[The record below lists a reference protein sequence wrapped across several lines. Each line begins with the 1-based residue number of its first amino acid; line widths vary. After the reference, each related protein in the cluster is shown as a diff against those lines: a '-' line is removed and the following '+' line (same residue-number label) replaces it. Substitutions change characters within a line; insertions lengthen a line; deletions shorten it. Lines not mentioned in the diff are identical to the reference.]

1 MKIINDILTIAPDD
15 IKKKEAN
22 KDLKT
27 LHRSFFSL
35 QTNNFKNVLAYN
47 TATDFGNK
55 KSKRSLI
62 KGINK
67 I

>member
-22 KDLKT
+22 KDLKK
-27 LHRSFFSL
+27 LHRPFFSL
-35 QTNNFKNVLAYN
+35 QTNNFKNVFAYN

-55 KSKRSLI
+55 KSKRSFI
-62 KGINK
+62 KE
-67 I
+67 